1 MVDDVRF
8 KDAAEALR
16 EAGSRF
22 ESCVLA
28 LATDDAGYVDVLR
41 FIVSYRRMLAAS
53 RIFNEVLHEDA
64 LGDLAAL
71 EGRADRKESAE
82 EVLAEARDI
91 ATVTYGGFRA
101 HRKLAEERM
110 KGKEPI

>member
-1 MVDDVRF
+1 MSDDIRF
-8 KDAAEALR
+8 TEAASELR
-16 EAGSRF
+16 ESGERF

-28 LATDDAGYVDVLR
+28 LAADDAGYAAVLR
-41 FIVSYRRMLAAS
+41 FIGSYRRMLIAS
-53 RIFNEVLHEDA
+53 RTFNERLQADA
-64 LGDLAAL
+64 LDDLAAL
-71 EGRADRKESAE
+71 ERQADQGESLE
-82 EVLAEARDI
+82 EVLSEARDI